1 MFRTDKS
8 SNGAAIKIAFTQIED
23 EDDIIEKLS
32 QVLRIS
38 ADRIFILTMEVIQV
52 THEGSFV
59 TNIMNERQYE
69 YEIAVGPD
77 SEDDQVSP
85 KELLDEFIDSK
96 SQRDDLEEFLP
107 SFIETYTMSTREII
121 PTVPE
126 FRDGK

>member
-38 ADRIFILTMEVIQV
+38 ADRIYILTMEVIQV